1 MLQRLIVAMSMLSL
15 VAKPTLGLSFW
26 SQIQGSIREEFNFH
40 KVSQACLN
48 FLPTELVW
56 ALQNKDR
63 LQGNVEYSQGVC
75 AQIPTQTMC
84 KCDNLIIVIDTKASI
99 QLEVKTSA
107 FI

>member
-1 MLQRLIVAMSMLSL
+1 MRA
-15 VAKPTLGLSFW
+15 
-26 SQIQGSIREEFNFH
+26 EFNFH

-48 FLPTELVW
+48 FSPTGLVW

-63 LQGNVEYSQGVC
+63 VQGNVEYSLGVW
-75 AQIPTQTMC
+75 AKVPTPAMC
-84 KCDNLIIVIDTKASI
+84 KHVNLVVTIDTKARI